1 MFTLNPETMGDRRN
15 RYCFLKNKKLLI
27 KKKKKKL
34 LLAGGRFFNLLNRL
48 VPFKLTGTIPN
59 RFFLVSRG
67 SISVTLRV
75 GVSFI
80 GKKLVTSF
88 GVDRLG
94 WSLGLGIDRD
104 VGKVQVRDRGLSLT
118 EAVIKVVGKG
128 ATKLF

>member
-27 KKKKKKL
+27 QQKKKKKRL
-34 LLAGGRFFNLLNRL
+34 LLAGGRFFNLLNHL
-48 VPFKLTGTIPN
+48 VPFKLTSTIPN

-67 SISVTLRV
+67 SISVTLRF

-94 WSLGLGIDRD
+94 
-104 VGKVQVRDRGLSLT
+104 
-118 EAVIKVVGKG
+118 
-128 ATKLF
+128 

>member
-1 MFTLNPETMGDRRN
+1 MTS
-15 RYCFLKNKKLLI
+15 
-27 KKKKKKL
+27 
-34 LLAGGRFFNLLNRL
+34 
-48 VPFKLTGTIPN
+48 TIPN

-67 SISVTLRV
+67 SISVNLRF

-104 VGKVQVRDRGLSLT
+104 VGKVQVRDRGLDLT
-118 EAVIKVVGKG
+118 EVVIKAVSKG